1 MNCLNCAS
9 HREDL
14 QTGDHYCRE
23 LDALITP
30 GTVKCPRQQEEKKWP
45 VGGVDRT
52 GKTDKISLENAVE
65 TPFWMAIWATE
76 PERMVEVEMSYSDLK
91 ILCDLIDEK
100 RKDKWIPV
108 ERKLPENADYILL
121 SFANFSLPMIGRY
134 EEDPEGGAFYL
145 GDCDE
150 EDTCISM
157 NLFVNAWRPLPEP
170 YRPKKDN

>member
-1 MNCLNCAS
+1 M
-9 HREDL
+9 
-14 QTGDHYCRE
+14 
-23 LDALITP
+23 
-30 GTVKCPRQQEEKKWP
+30 
-45 VGGVDRT
+45 
-52 GKTDKISLENAVE
+52 ENAVE

-108 ERKLPENADYILL
+108 ERQLPENADYILL

-134 EEDPEGGAFYL
+134 EEDLEGGAFYL

-157 NLFVNAWRPLPEP
+157 DLFVNAWRPLPEP